1 MKKIPLKNI
10 LRYAINYCGKDER
23 KLKLVLN
30 FIENLI
36 ERKIESAYIDQEDEL
51 YFGEQK
57 KIELKIDEDVIRFTR
72 LAEEIGKSASGLLC
86 ELICEKFGISAK
98 INTRKPKEKKLN
110 GTISLKIPMHIC
122 RKIEKITRGVKISEI
137 AREII
142 KEANENILKTDKS
155 EKLSFNTFK
164 NSAIN

>member
-10 LRYAINYCGKDER
+10 LRYAINYCGNDER
-23 KLKLVLN
+23 KLKLIIN

-36 ERKIESAYIDQEDEL
+36 ERKIESTYIDQEDEL

-57 KIELKIDEDVIRFTR
+57 KIELKVDEDVIRFAR
-72 LAEEIGKSASGLLC
+72 LAEEKGKSASGLLC
-86 ELICEKFGISAK
+86 ELICEKFGINAK
-98 INTRKPKEKKLN
+98 ISTRKPKEKKLN

-122 RKIEKITRGVKISEI
+122 RKIEKIARGMKISEI

-142 KEANENILKTDKS
+142 KEANEEIGKTNRN
-155 EKLSFNTFK
+155 EKIRSSAFK